1 MHTKLVIS
9 ALHGLHQMSRL
20 MPTSTRT
27 ASVCRLFFNP
37 VVRRYCMLLQQKS
50 SLYLFMCVFLCI
62 CVTVSY

>member
-27 ASVCRLFFNP
+27 ASVCRSP
-37 VVRRYCMLLQQKS
+37 LLHVIAAKKS
-50 SLYLFMCVFLCI
+50 SLYLFMCVCLCI